1 MQYPLSQ
8 ATQHESVSLVSMQST
23 PLQATKTI
31 DLGTLGTP
39 STTLG
44 TPSAAPSSSPGI
56 DGPMEYAQPMQA
68 EGSLAVQGFIDL
80 VEQTKINE
88 INGKS
93 FGGPTHYLETMWAS
107 LPTPKRNAYCHWL
120 P

>member
-39 STTLG
+39 ST
-44 TPSAAPSSSPGI
+44 APSSSPSI
-56 DGPMEYAQPMQA
+56 DSPMEYAQPMQA

-80 VEQTKINE
+80 VEQTMINE

-107 LPTPKRNAYCHWL
+107 LPIPKRNAYCHWL

>member
-23 PLQATKTI
+23 PLQATKAI

-44 TPSAAPSSSPGI
+44 TPSTAPSSSPGI

-80 VEQTKINE
+80 VEQTMINE

-107 LPTPKRNAYCHWL
+107 LPIPKRNAYCHWL

>member
-1 MQYPLSQ
+1 
-8 ATQHESVSLVSMQST
+8 
-23 PLQATKTI
+23 
-31 DLGTLGTP
+31 
-39 STTLG
+39 
-44 TPSAAPSSSPGI
+44 
-56 DGPMEYAQPMQA
+56 MEYAQPMQA

-80 VEQTKINE
+80 VEQTMINE

-107 LPTPKRNAYCHWL
+107 LPIPKRNAYCHWL